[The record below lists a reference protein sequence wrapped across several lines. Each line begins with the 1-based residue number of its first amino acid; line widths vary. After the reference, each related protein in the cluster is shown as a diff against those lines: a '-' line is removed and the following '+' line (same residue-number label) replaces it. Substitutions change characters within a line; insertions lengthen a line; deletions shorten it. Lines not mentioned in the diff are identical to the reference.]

1 MWLVLVA
8 HRCGVREACVCE
20 MCFDFR
26 WALGLSTVYNSITYY
41 SQYTWSWMDKH
52 GRRAHNHKL
61 DKVKLNLKDMR
72 CIDDFD

>member
-1 MWLVLVA
+1 
-8 HRCGVREACVCE
+8 

-26 WALGLSTVYNSITYY
+26 WALGLSTVYNSTTYY
-41 SQYTWSWMDKH
+41 SQYTWAVMDQD
-52 GRRAHNHKL
+52 GLGQGSRRAHNHKL